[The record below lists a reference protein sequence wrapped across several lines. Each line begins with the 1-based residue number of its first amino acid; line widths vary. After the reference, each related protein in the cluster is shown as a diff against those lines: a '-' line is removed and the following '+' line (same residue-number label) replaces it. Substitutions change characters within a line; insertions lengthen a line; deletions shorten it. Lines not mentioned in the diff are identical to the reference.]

1 MRFELAG
8 INTSCILMPFGG
20 RPGSIWLMNLT
31 GTSFAE
37 LQAALKRLGKTSIPE
52 LFAERVRDEP
62 DKVAVR
68 YKQGGVFRQLTWTAY
83 REEIRAVAAGLIQQG
98 LEPGARIAIMGDVC
112 IEYLLADLAAT
123 FIGAIPCG
131 IYPTSSP
138 DEVAYVLRLVGARM
152 FVAEDQEHLDR
163 LLDAE
168 AKENAPLVDKI
179 IVCDERALFLYD
191 DPRIELFGELA
202 RKGRE
207 DPDSAGHLIELEQR
221 VRPDQASAIIFTS
234 GTTGYPKAAYRTQS
248 ADIIGFGFSF
258 LEVMPEM
265 RKRPH
270 RVVCQLPL
278 AHGMGRAIA
287 IYVPLMASMIPH
299 IGEPN
304 QSLPSLMNEV
314 RPTYLMGVPR
324 TWEKIVAH
332 VQVAVDSAGVVAR
345 TAFAWSSAVGRRR
358 VRQIWKHGRASWYL
372 EAIYWPLWLT
382 VIWPALHKLG
392 LTYAVGACSGGASLP
407 PVVHETVE
415 AWGIPLRDM
424 FGMTETGGIGA
435 QVGKWPAPVSAITP
449 MAACQVRASDDGEL
463 CLRGPG
469 AIIGYWNDD
478 AASKALFDSEGYVR
492 SGDIATLFEGG
503 AFRIVDRKKDILIT
517 SGGKNIAPATV
528 ENALRCSPYI
538 SEVIVFGDQRK
549 YIAALIEIDFE
560 NVAQWA
566 RQRQIPYTGYMS
578 LSQNEKVVQL
588 IVQEVERLNQ
598 RLARVE
604 QVKQFRI
611 LPKELVPEDGD
622 TTPTRKVKRTH
633 AYKLFGGIVEAMYV
647 DDDAKDTVAT

>member
-1 MRFELAG
+1 
-8 INTSCILMPFGG
+8 
-20 RPGSIWLMNLT
+20 MNLT
-31 GTSFAE
+31 GKSFPE
-37 LQAALKRLGKTSIPE
+37 LQTALERLRVTSIPD
-52 LFAERVRDEP
+52 LLAERVRDEP
-62 DKVAVR
+62 DIVAIR
-68 YKQGGVFRQLTWTAY
+68 YKRGGVFRELTWSAY
-83 REEIRAVAAGLIQQG
+83 RNEIRTVAAGLIQSG
-98 LEPGARIAIMGDVC
+98 LKPGARIAIMGDVC
-112 IEYLLADLAAT
+112 IEYLLTDLAAT

-131 IYPTSSP
+131 VYPTSSP
-138 DEVAYVLRLVGARM
+138 EEVAYVLRLAGARI

-163 LLDAE
+163 LLAAE

-179 IVCDERALFLYD
+179 IVSDERTLFLYD
-191 DPRIELFGELA
+191 DPRIELFSALA

-207 DPDSAGHLIELEQR
+207 DPRFAAELVELESK
-221 VRPDQASAIIFTS
+221 VRPDLPSAIIFTS

-248 ADIIGFGFSF
+248 ADVIGFGFSF

-287 IYVPLMASMIPH
+287 LYVPLMSSVVPH

-314 RPTYLMGVPR
+314 RPSYVMGVPR

-332 VQVAVDSAGVVAR
+332 VQVAVDSAGLLAR
-345 TAFAWSSAVGRRR
+345 SAFALATAVGRRR
-358 VRQIWKHGRASWYL
+358 VRQIWQRGSASWYL
-372 EAIYWPLWLT
+372 EALYWPLWLA

-392 LTYAVGACSGGASLP
+392 LTYTIGACSGGAPLP
-407 PVVHETVE
+407 PVVHERLE
-415 AWGIPLRDM
+415 AWGISLRDM

-435 QVGKWPAPVSAITP
+435 QVGKWPAPDSAIKP
-449 MAACQVRASDDGEL
+449 MAACQVRLSADGEL
-463 CLRGPG
+463 CLRSPG
-469 AIIGYWNDD
+469 NVTGYWNDES
-478 AASKALFDSEGYVR
+478 ASKALLDSEGYVH
-492 SGDIATLFEGG
+492 SGDIATVFEEG

-538 SEVIVFGDQRK
+538 SEVIVFGDQRR
-549 YIAALIEIDFE
+549 YVSALIEIDFE

-566 RQRQIPYTGYMS
+566 RQHQIPYTGFMS
-578 LSQNEKVVQL
+578 LSQNEKIVQL
-588 IVQEVERLNQ
+588 IGREVAQLNE

-604 QVKQFRI
+604 QVKKFRI

-633 AYKLFGGIVEAMYV
+633 AYKLFGDIVEAMYV
-647 DDDAKDTVAT
+647 EDNVKEAAGV

>member
-1 MRFELAG
+1 
-8 INTSCILMPFGG
+8 
-20 RPGSIWLMNLT
+20 MNLT
-31 GTSFAE
+31 GKSFPE
-37 LQAALKRLGKTSIPE
+37 LQTALERLRVTSIPD
-52 LFAERVRDEP
+52 LLAERVRDEP
-62 DKVAVR
+62 DIVAIR
-68 YKQGGVFRQLTWTAY
+68 YKRGGVFRELTWSAY
-83 REEIRAVAAGLIQQG
+83 RNEIRTVAAGLIQSG
-98 LEPGARIAIMGDVC
+98 LKPGARIAIMGDVC
-112 IEYLLADLAAT
+112 IEYLLTDLAAT

-131 IYPTSSP
+131 VYPTSSP
-138 DEVAYVLRLVGARM
+138 EEVAYVLRLAGARI

-163 LLDAE
+163 LLAAE

-179 IVCDERALFLYD
+179 IVSDERTLFLYD
-191 DPRIELFGELA
+191 DPRIELFSALA
-202 RKGRE
+202 RNGRE
-207 DPDSAGHLIELEQR
+207 DPRFAAELVELESK
-221 VRPDQASAIIFTS
+221 VRPDLPSAIIFTS

-248 ADIIGFGFSF
+248 ADVIGFGFSF

-287 IYVPLMASMIPH
+287 LYVPLMSSVVPH

-314 RPTYLMGVPR
+314 RPSYVMGVPR

-332 VQVAVDSAGVVAR
+332 VQVAVDSAGLLAR
-345 TAFAWSSAVGRRR
+345 SAFALATAVGRRR
-358 VRQIWKHGRASWYL
+358 VRQIWQRGSASWYL
-372 EAIYWPLWLT
+372 EALYWPLWLA

-392 LTYAVGACSGGASLP
+392 LTYTIGACSGGAPLP
-407 PVVHETVE
+407 PVVHERLE
-415 AWGIPLRDM
+415 AWGISLRDM

-435 QVGKWPAPVSAITP
+435 QVGKWPAPDSAIKP
-449 MAACQVRASDDGEL
+449 MAACQVRLSADGEL
-463 CLRGPG
+463 CLRSPG
-469 AIIGYWNDD
+469 NVTGYWNDES
-478 AASKALFDSEGYVR
+478 ASKALLDSEGYVH
-492 SGDIATLFEGG
+492 SGDIATVFEEG

-538 SEVIVFGDQRK
+538 SEVIVFGDQRR
-549 YIAALIEIDFE
+549 YVSALIEIDFE

-566 RQRQIPYTGYMS
+566 RQHQIPYTGYMS
-578 LSQNEKVVQL
+578 LSQNEKIVQL
-588 IVQEVERLNQ
+588 IGREVAQLNE

-604 QVKQFRI
+604 QVKKFRI

-633 AYKLFGGIVEAMYV
+633 AYKLFGDIVEAMYV
-647 DDDAKDTVAT
+647 EDNVKEAAGV

>member
-1 MRFELAG
+1 
-8 INTSCILMPFGG
+8 
-20 RPGSIWLMNLT
+20 MNLT
-31 GTSFAE
+31 GKSFPE
-37 LQAALKRLGKTSIPE
+37 LQAALERLRVTSIPD
-52 LFAERVRDEP
+52 LLAERVRDEP
-62 DKVAVR
+62 DIVAIR
-68 YKQGGVFRQLTWTAY
+68 YKRGGVFRELTWSAY
-83 REEIRAVAAGLIQQG
+83 RNEIRTVAAGLIQSG
-98 LEPGARIAIMGDVC
+98 LKPGARIAIMGDVC
-112 IEYLLADLAAT
+112 IEYLLTDLAAT

-131 IYPTSSP
+131 VYPTSSP
-138 DEVAYVLRLVGARM
+138 EEVAYVLRLAGARI

-163 LLDAE
+163 LLAAE

-179 IVCDERALFLYD
+179 IVSDERALFLYD
-191 DPRIELFGELA
+191 DPRIELFSALA
-202 RKGRE
+202 RNGRE
-207 DPDSAGHLIELEQR
+207 DPRFAAELVELESK
-221 VRPDQASAIIFTS
+221 VRPDLPSAIIFTS

-248 ADIIGFGFSF
+248 ADVIGFGFSF

-287 IYVPLMASMIPH
+287 LYVPLMSSMVPH

-314 RPTYLMGVPR
+314 RPSYVMGVPR

-332 VQVAVDSAGVVAR
+332 VQVAVDSAGLLAR
-345 TAFAWSSAVGRRR
+345 SAFALATAVGRRR
-358 VRQIWKHGRASWYL
+358 VRQIWQRGSASWYL
-372 EAIYWPLWLT
+372 EALYWPLWLA

-392 LTYAVGACSGGASLP
+392 LTYTIGACSGGAPLP
-407 PVVHETVE
+407 PVVHERLE
-415 AWGIPLRDM
+415 AWGISLRDM

-435 QVGKWPAPVSAITP
+435 QVGKWPAPDSAIKP
-449 MAACQVRASDDGEL
+449 MAACQVRLSADGEL
-463 CLRGPG
+463 CLRSPG
-469 AIIGYWNDD
+469 NVTGYWNDES
-478 AASKALFDSEGYVR
+478 ASKALLDSEGYVH
-492 SGDIATLFEGG
+492 SGDIATVFKEG

-538 SEVIVFGDQRK
+538 SEVIVFGDQRR
-549 YIAALIEIDFE
+549 YVSALIEIDFE

-566 RQRQIPYTGYMS
+566 RQHQIPYTGYMS

-588 IVQEVERLNQ
+588 IGREVAQLNE

-604 QVKQFRI
+604 QVKKFRI

-633 AYKLFGGIVEAMYV
+633 AYKLFGDIVEAMYV
-647 DDDAKDTVAT
+647 EDNVKEAAGV

>member
-1 MRFELAG
+1 
-8 INTSCILMPFGG
+8 
-20 RPGSIWLMNLT
+20 MNLT
-31 GTSFAE
+31 GKSFPE
-37 LQAALKRLGKTSIPE
+37 LQTALERLRVTSIPD
-52 LFAERVRDEP
+52 LLAERVRDEP
-62 DKVAVR
+62 DIVAIR
-68 YKQGGVFRQLTWTAY
+68 YKRCGVFRELTWSAY
-83 REEIRAVAAGLIQQG
+83 RNEIRTVAAGLIQSG
-98 LEPGARIAIMGDVC
+98 LKPGARIAIMGDVC
-112 IEYLLADLAAT
+112 IEYLLTDLAAT

-131 IYPTSSP
+131 VYPTSSP
-138 DEVAYVLRLVGARM
+138 EEVAYVLRLAGARI

-163 LLDAE
+163 LLAAE

-179 IVCDERALFLYD
+179 IVSDERALFLYD
-191 DPRIELFGELA
+191 DPRIELFSALA

-207 DPDSAGHLIELEQR
+207 DPRFAAELVELESK
-221 VRPDQASAIIFTS
+221 VRHDLPSAIIFTS

-248 ADIIGFGFSF
+248 ADVIGFGFSF

-287 IYVPLMASMIPH
+287 LYVPLMSSVVPH

-314 RPTYLMGVPR
+314 RPSYVMGVPR

-332 VQVAVDSAGVVAR
+332 VQVAVDSAGLLAR
-345 TAFAWSSAVGRRR
+345 SAFALATAVGRRR
-358 VRQIWKHGRASWYL
+358 VRQIWQRGSASWYL
-372 EAIYWPLWLT
+372 EALYWPLWLA

-392 LTYAVGACSGGASLP
+392 LTYTIGACSGGAPLP
-407 PVVHETVE
+407 PVVHERLE
-415 AWGIPLRDM
+415 AWGISLRDM

-435 QVGKWPAPVSAITP
+435 QVGKWPAPDSAIKP
-449 MAACQVRASDDGEL
+449 MAACQVRLSADGEL
-463 CLRGPG
+463 CLRSPG
-469 AIIGYWNDD
+469 NVTGYWNDES
-478 AASKALFDSEGYVR
+478 ASKALLDSEGYVH
-492 SGDIATLFEGG
+492 SGDIATVFEEG

-538 SEVIVFGDQRK
+538 SEVIVFGDQRR
-549 YIAALIEIDFE
+549 YVSALIEIDFE

-566 RQRQIPYTGYMS
+566 RQHQIPYTGFMS
-578 LSQNEKVVQL
+578 LSQNEKIVQL
-588 IVQEVERLNQ
+588 IGREVAQLNE

-604 QVKQFRI
+604 QVKKFRI

-633 AYKLFGGIVEAMYV
+633 AYKLFGDIVEAMYV
-647 DDDAKDTVAT
+647 EDNVKEAGGV

>member
-1 MRFELAG
+1 
-8 INTSCILMPFGG
+8 
-20 RPGSIWLMNLT
+20 MNLT
-31 GTSFAE
+31 GKSFPE
-37 LQAALKRLGKTSIPE
+37 LQTALERLRVTSIPD
-52 LFAERVRDEP
+52 LLAERVRDEP
-62 DKVAVR
+62 DIVAIR
-68 YKQGGVFRQLTWTAY
+68 YKRGGVFRELTWSAY
-83 REEIRAVAAGLIQQG
+83 RNEIRTVAAGLIQSG
-98 LEPGARIAIMGDVC
+98 LKPGARIAIMGDVC
-112 IEYLLADLAAT
+112 IEYLLTDLAAT

-131 IYPTSSP
+131 VYPTSSP
-138 DEVAYVLRLVGARM
+138 EEVAYVLRLAGARI

-163 LLDAE
+163 LLAAE

-179 IVCDERALFLYD
+179 IVSDERTLFLYD
-191 DPRIELFGELA
+191 DPRIELFSALA

-207 DPDSAGHLIELEQR
+207 DPRFAAELVELESK
-221 VRPDQASAIIFTS
+221 VRPDLPSAIIFTS

-248 ADIIGFGFSF
+248 ADVIGFGFSF

-287 IYVPLMASMIPH
+287 LYVPLMSSVVPH

-314 RPTYLMGVPR
+314 RPSYVMGVPR

-332 VQVAVDSAGVVAR
+332 VQVAVDSAGLLAR
-345 TAFAWSSAVGRRR
+345 SAFALATAVGRRR
-358 VRQIWKHGRASWYL
+358 VRQIWQRGSASWYL
-372 EAIYWPLWLT
+372 EALYWPLWLA

-392 LTYAVGACSGGASLP
+392 LTYTIGACSGGAPLP
-407 PVVHETVE
+407 PVVHERLE
-415 AWGIPLRDM
+415 AWGISLRDM

-435 QVGKWPAPVSAITP
+435 QVGKWPAPDSAIKP
-449 MAACQVRASDDGEL
+449 MAACQVRLSADGEL
-463 CLRGPG
+463 CLRSPG
-469 AIIGYWNDD
+469 NVTGYWNDES
-478 AASKALFDSEGYVR
+478 ASKALLDSEGYVH
-492 SGDIATLFEGG
+492 SGDIATVFKEG

-538 SEVIVFGDQRK
+538 SEVIVFGDQRR
-549 YIAALIEIDFE
+549 YVSALIEIDFE

-566 RQRQIPYTGYMS
+566 RQHQIPYTGYMS

-588 IVQEVERLNQ
+588 IGREVAQLNE

-604 QVKQFRI
+604 QVKKFRI

-633 AYKLFGGIVEAMYV
+633 AYKLFGDIVEAMYV
-647 DDDAKDTVAT
+647 EDNVKEAAGV

>member
-1 MRFELAG
+1 
-8 INTSCILMPFGG
+8 
-20 RPGSIWLMNLT
+20 MNLT
-31 GTSFAE
+31 GKSFSE
-37 LQAALKRLGKTSIPE
+37 LQTALERLRVTSIPD
-52 LFAERVRDEP
+52 LLAERVRDEP
-62 DKVAVR
+62 DIVAIR
-68 YKQGGVFRQLTWTAY
+68 YKRGGVFRELTWSAY
-83 REEIRAVAAGLIQQG
+83 RNEIRTVAAGLIQSG
-98 LEPGARIAIMGDVC
+98 LKPGARIAIMGDVC
-112 IEYLLADLAAT
+112 IEYLLTDLAAT

-131 IYPTSSP
+131 VYPTSSP
-138 DEVAYVLRLVGARM
+138 EEVAYVLRLAGARI

-163 LLDAE
+163 LLAAE

-179 IVCDERALFLYD
+179 IVSDERALFLYD
-191 DPRIELFGELA
+191 DPRIELFSALA

-207 DPDSAGHLIELEQR
+207 DPRFAAELVELESK
-221 VRPDQASAIIFTS
+221 VRPDLPSAIIFTS

-248 ADIIGFGFSF
+248 ADVIGFGFSF

-287 IYVPLMASMIPH
+287 LYVPLMSSVVPH

-314 RPTYLMGVPR
+314 RPSYVMGVPR

-332 VQVAVDSAGVVAR
+332 VQVAVDSAGLLAR
-345 TAFAWSSAVGRRR
+345 SAFALATAVGRRR
-358 VRQIWKHGRASWYL
+358 VRQIWQRGSASWYL
-372 EAIYWPLWLT
+372 EALYWPLWLA

-392 LTYAVGACSGGASLP
+392 LTYTIGACSGGAPLP
-407 PVVHETVE
+407 PVVHERLE
-415 AWGIPLRDM
+415 AWGISLRDM

-435 QVGKWPAPVSAITP
+435 QVGKWPAPDSAIKP
-449 MAACQVRASDDGEL
+449 MAACQVRLSADGEL
-463 CLRGPG
+463 CLRSPG
-469 AIIGYWNDD
+469 NVTGYWNDES
-478 AASKALFDSEGYVR
+478 ASKALLDSEGYVH
-492 SGDIATLFEGG
+492 SGDIATVFEEG

-538 SEVIVFGDQRK
+538 SEVIVFGDQRR
-549 YIAALIEIDFE
+549 YVSALIEIDFE

-566 RQRQIPYTGYMS
+566 RQHQIPYTGYMS
-578 LSQNEKVVQL
+578 LSQNEKIVQL
-588 IVQEVERLNQ
+588 IGREVAQLNE

-604 QVKQFRI
+604 QVKKFRI

-633 AYKLFGGIVEAMYV
+633 AYKLFGDIVEAMYV
-647 DDDAKDTVAT
+647 EDNVKEAGGV

>member
-1 MRFELAG
+1 
-8 INTSCILMPFGG
+8 
-20 RPGSIWLMNLT
+20 MNLT
-31 GTSFAE
+31 GKSFPE
-37 LQAALKRLGKTSIPE
+37 LQAALERLRVTSIPD
-52 LFAERVRDEP
+52 LLAERVRDEP
-62 DKVAVR
+62 DIVAIR
-68 YKQGGVFRQLTWTAY
+68 YKRGAVFRELTWSAY
-83 REEIRAVAAGLIQQG
+83 RNEIRTVAAGLIQCG
-98 LEPGARIAIMGDVC
+98 LKPGARIAIMGDVC
-112 IEYLLADLAAT
+112 IEYLLTDLAAT

-131 IYPTSSP
+131 VYPTSSP
-138 DEVAYVLRLVGARM
+138 EEVAYVLRLAGARI

-163 LLDAE
+163 LLAAE

-179 IVCDERALFLYD
+179 IVSDERALFLYD
-191 DPRIELFGELA
+191 DPRIELFSALA

-207 DPDSAGHLIELEQR
+207 DPRFAAELVELESK
-221 VRPDQASAIIFTS
+221 VRPDLPSAIIFTS

-248 ADIIGFGFSF
+248 ADVIGFGFSF

-287 IYVPLMASMIPH
+287 LYVPLMSSVVPH

-314 RPTYLMGVPR
+314 RPSYVMGVPR

-332 VQVAVDSAGVVAR
+332 VQVAVDSAGLLAR
-345 TAFAWSSAVGRRR
+345 SAFALATAVGRRR
-358 VRQIWKHGRASWYL
+358 VRQIWQRGSASWYL
-372 EAIYWPLWLT
+372 EALYWPLWLA

-392 LTYAVGACSGGASLP
+392 LTYTIGACSGGAPLP
-407 PVVHETVE
+407 PVVHERLE
-415 AWGIPLRDM
+415 AWGISLRDM

-435 QVGKWPAPVSAITP
+435 QVGKWPAPDSAIKP
-449 MAACQVRASDDGEL
+449 MTACQVRLSADGEL
-463 CLRGPG
+463 CLRSPG
-469 AIIGYWNDD
+469 NVTGYWNDES
-478 AASKALFDSEGYVR
+478 ASKALLDSEGYVH
-492 SGDIATLFEGG
+492 SGDIATVFEEG

-538 SEVIVFGDQRK
+538 SEVIVFGDQRR
-549 YIAALIEIDFE
+549 YVCALIEIDFE

-566 RQRQIPYTGYMS
+566 RQHQIPYTGYMS

-588 IVQEVERLNQ
+588 IGREVAQLNE

-604 QVKQFRI
+604 QVKKFRI

-633 AYKLFGGIVEAMYV
+633 AYKLFGDIVEAMYV
-647 DDDAKDTVAT
+647 EDNVKEAAGV

>member
-1 MRFELAG
+1 
-8 INTSCILMPFGG
+8 
-20 RPGSIWLMNLT
+20 MNLT
-31 GTSFAE
+31 GKSFPE
-37 LQAALKRLGKTSIPE
+37 LQAALERLRVTSIPD
-52 LFAERVRDEP
+52 LLAERVRDEP
-62 DKVAVR
+62 DIVAIR
-68 YKQGGVFRQLTWTAY
+68 FKRGGVFRELTWSAY
-83 REEIRAVAAGLIQQG
+83 RNEIRTVAAGLIQSG
-98 LEPGARIAIMGDVC
+98 LKPGARIAIMGDVC
-112 IEYLLADLAAT
+112 IEYLLTDLAAT

-131 IYPTSSP
+131 VYPTSSP
-138 DEVAYVLRLVGARM
+138 EEVAYVLRLAGARI

-163 LLDAE
+163 LLAAE

-179 IVCDERALFLYD
+179 IVSDERALFLYD
-191 DPRIELFGELA
+191 DPRIELFSALA
-202 RKGRE
+202 RNGRE
-207 DPDSAGHLIELEQR
+207 DPRFAAELVELESK
-221 VRPDQASAIIFTS
+221 VRPDLPSAIIFTS

-248 ADIIGFGFSF
+248 ADVIGFGFSF

-287 IYVPLMASMIPH
+287 LYVPLMSSMVPH

-314 RPTYLMGVPR
+314 RPSYVMGVPR

-332 VQVAVDSAGVVAR
+332 VQVAVDSAGLLAR
-345 TAFAWSSAVGRRR
+345 SAFALATAVGRRR
-358 VRQIWKHGRASWYL
+358 VRQIWQRGSASWYL
-372 EAIYWPLWLT
+372 EALYWPLWLA

-392 LTYAVGACSGGASLP
+392 LTYTIGACSGGAPLP
-407 PVVHETVE
+407 PVVHERLE
-415 AWGIPLRDM
+415 AWGISLRDM

-435 QVGKWPAPVSAITP
+435 QVGKWPAPDSAIKP
-449 MAACQVRASDDGEL
+449 MAACQVRLSADGEL
-463 CLRGPG
+463 CLRSPG
-469 AIIGYWNDD
+469 NVTGYWNDES
-478 AASKALFDSEGYVR
+478 ASKALLDSEGYVH
-492 SGDIATLFEGG
+492 SGDIATVFKEG

-538 SEVIVFGDQRK
+538 SEVIVFGDQRR
-549 YIAALIEIDFE
+549 YVSALIEIDFE

-566 RQRQIPYTGYMS
+566 RQHQIPYTGYMS

-588 IVQEVERLNQ
+588 IGREVAQLNE

-604 QVKQFRI
+604 QVKKFRI

-633 AYKLFGGIVEAMYV
+633 AYKLFGDIVEAMYV
-647 DDDAKDTVAT
+647 EDNVKEAAGV

>member
-1 MRFELAG
+1 
-8 INTSCILMPFGG
+8 
-20 RPGSIWLMNLT
+20 MNLT
-31 GTSFAE
+31 GKSFPD
-37 LQAALKRLGKTSIPE
+37 LQAALERLRMTSIPD
-52 LFAERVRDEP
+52 LLAERVRDEP
-62 DKVAVR
+62 DVVAIR
-68 YKQGGVFRQLTWTAY
+68 YKRGGIFRELTWSAY
-83 REEIRAVAAGLIQQG
+83 RSEIRTVAAGLIQSG
-98 LEPGARIAIMGDVC
+98 LKPGARIAIMGDVC
-112 IEYLLADLAAT
+112 IEYLLTDLAAT

-131 IYPTSSP
+131 VYPTSSP
-138 DEVAYVLRLVGARM
+138 EEVAYVLRLVGARI

-163 LLDAE
+163 LLAAE

-179 IVCDERALFLYD
+179 IVADERALFLYH
-191 DPRIELFGELA
+191 DPRIELFSALA
-202 RKGRE
+202 RKGGE
-207 DPDSAGHLIELEQR
+207 DPRFAAELVELESK
-221 VRPDQASAIIFTS
+221 VRTDLPSAIIFTS

-248 ADIIGFGFSF
+248 ADVIGFGFSF

-287 IYVPLMASMIPH
+287 LYVPLMSSMVPH

-314 RPTYLMGVPR
+314 RPSYVMGVPR
-324 TWEKIVAH
+324 TWEKIVGH
-332 VQVAVDSAGVVAR
+332 VQVAVDSAGLLAR
-345 TAFAWSSAVGRRR
+345 SAFALATALGRRR
-358 VRQIWKHGRASWYL
+358 VRRIWQRGSASWYL
-372 EAIYWPLWLT
+372 EALYWPLWLA

-392 LTYAVGACSGGASLP
+392 LTYTIGACSGGAPLP
-407 PVVHETVE
+407 PVVHEGLE
-415 AWGIPLRDM
+415 AWGISLRDM
-424 FGMTETGGIGA
+424 FGMTETGGVGA
-435 QVGKWPAPVSAITP
+435 QVGKWPAPDSAIKP
-449 MAACQVRASDDGEL
+449 MAACQVRLSADGEL
-463 CLRGPG
+463 CLRSPG
-469 AIIGYWNDD
+469 NVTGYWNDES
-478 AASKALFDSEGYVR
+478 ASKALLDSEGYVH
-492 SGDIATLFEGG
+492 SGDIATVFEEG

-538 SEVIVFGDQRK
+538 SEVIVFGDQRR
-549 YIAALIEIDFE
+549 YVSALIEIDFE

-566 RQRQIPYTGYMS
+566 RQHQIPYTGYMS

-588 IVQEVERLNQ
+588 IGKEIAQLNE

-604 QVKQFRI
+604 QVKKFRI

-633 AYKLFGGIVEAMYV
+633 AYKLFGDIVEAMYV
-647 DDDAKDTVAT
+647 DDNVKEAAGV

>member
-1 MRFELAG
+1 
-8 INTSCILMPFGG
+8 
-20 RPGSIWLMNLT
+20 MNLT
-31 GTSFAE
+31 GKSFPE
-37 LQAALKRLGKTSIPE
+37 LQTALERLRVTSIPD
-52 LFAERVRDEP
+52 LLAERVRDEP
-62 DKVAVR
+62 DIVAIR
-68 YKQGGVFRQLTWTAY
+68 YKRGGVFRELTWSAY
-83 REEIRAVAAGLIQQG
+83 RNEIRTVAAGLIQSG
-98 LEPGARIAIMGDVC
+98 LKPGARIAIMGDVC
-112 IEYLLADLAAT
+112 IEYLLTDLAAT

-131 IYPTSSP
+131 VYPTSSP
-138 DEVAYVLRLVGARM
+138 EEVAYVLRLAGARI

-163 LLDAE
+163 LLAAE

-179 IVCDERALFLYD
+179 IVSDERTLFLYD
-191 DPRIELFGELA
+191 DPRIELFSALA

-207 DPDSAGHLIELEQR
+207 DPRFAAELVELESK
-221 VRPDQASAIIFTS
+221 VRPDLPSAIIFTS

-248 ADIIGFGFSF
+248 ADVIGFGFSF

-287 IYVPLMASMIPH
+287 LYVPLMSSMVPH

-314 RPTYLMGVPR
+314 RPSYVMGVPR

-332 VQVAVDSAGVVAR
+332 VQVAVDSAGLLAR
-345 TAFAWSSAVGRRR
+345 SAFALATAVGRRR
-358 VRQIWKHGRASWYL
+358 VRQIWQRGSASWYL
-372 EAIYWPLWLT
+372 EALYWPLWLA

-392 LTYAVGACSGGASLP
+392 LTYTIGACSGGAPLP
-407 PVVHETVE
+407 PVVHERLE
-415 AWGIPLRDM
+415 AWGISLRDM

-435 QVGKWPAPVSAITP
+435 QVGKWPAPDSAIKP
-449 MAACQVRASDDGEL
+449 MAACQVRLSADGEL
-463 CLRGPG
+463 CLRSPG
-469 AIIGYWNDD
+469 NVTGYWNDES
-478 AASKALFDSEGYVR
+478 ASKALLDSEGYVH
-492 SGDIATLFEGG
+492 SGDIATVFEEG

-538 SEVIVFGDQRK
+538 SEVIVFGDQRR
-549 YIAALIEIDFE
+549 YVSALIEIDFE

-566 RQRQIPYTGYMS
+566 RQHQIPYTGYMS
-578 LSQNEKVVQL
+578 LSQNEKIVQL
-588 IVQEVERLNQ
+588 IGREVAQLNE

-604 QVKQFRI
+604 QVKKFRI

-633 AYKLFGGIVEAMYV
+633 AYKLFGDIVEAMYV
-647 DDDAKDTVAT
+647 EDNVKEAAGV

>member
-1 MRFELAG
+1 
-8 INTSCILMPFGG
+8 
-20 RPGSIWLMNLT
+20 MNLT
-31 GTSFAE
+31 GKSFPE
-37 LQAALKRLGKTSIPE
+37 LQTALERLRVTSIPD
-52 LFAERVRDEP
+52 LLAERVRDEP
-62 DKVAVR
+62 DIVAIR
-68 YKQGGVFRQLTWTAY
+68 YKRGGVFRELTWSAY
-83 REEIRAVAAGLIQQG
+83 RNEIRTVAAGLIQSG
-98 LEPGARIAIMGDVC
+98 LKPGARIAIMGDVC
-112 IEYLLADLAAT
+112 IEYLLTDLAAT

-131 IYPTSSP
+131 VYPTSSP
-138 DEVAYVLRLVGARM
+138 EEVAYVLRLAGARI

-163 LLDAE
+163 LLAAE

-179 IVCDERALFLYD
+179 IVSDERALFLYD
-191 DPRIELFGELA
+191 DPRIELFSALA

-207 DPDSAGHLIELEQR
+207 DPRFAAELVELESK
-221 VRPDQASAIIFTS
+221 VRPDLPSAIIFTS

-248 ADIIGFGFSF
+248 ADVIGFGFSF

-287 IYVPLMASMIPH
+287 LYVPLMSSMVPH

-314 RPTYLMGVPR
+314 RPSYVMGVPR

-332 VQVAVDSAGVVAR
+332 VQVAVDSAGLLAR
-345 TAFAWSSAVGRRR
+345 SAFALATAVGRRR
-358 VRQIWKHGRASWYL
+358 VRQIWQRGSASWYL
-372 EAIYWPLWLT
+372 EALYWPLWLA

-392 LTYAVGACSGGASLP
+392 LTYTIGACSGGAPLP
-407 PVVHETVE
+407 PVVHERLE
-415 AWGIPLRDM
+415 AWGISLRDM

-435 QVGKWPAPVSAITP
+435 QVGKWPAPDSAIKP
-449 MAACQVRASDDGEL
+449 MAACQVRLSADGEL
-463 CLRGPG
+463 CLRSPG
-469 AIIGYWNDD
+469 NVTGYWNDES
-478 AASKALFDSEGYVR
+478 ASKALLDSEGYVH
-492 SGDIATLFEGG
+492 SGDIATVFEEG

-538 SEVIVFGDQRK
+538 SEVIVFGDQRR
-549 YIAALIEIDFE
+549 YVSALIEIDFE

-566 RQRQIPYTGYMS
+566 RQHQIPYTGYMS
-578 LSQNEKVVQL
+578 LSQNEKIVQL
-588 IVQEVERLNQ
+588 IGREVAQLNE

-604 QVKQFRI
+604 QVKKFRI

-633 AYKLFGGIVEAMYV
+633 AYKLFGDIVEAMYV
-647 DDDAKDTVAT
+647 EDNVKEAAGV

>member
-1 MRFELAG
+1 
-8 INTSCILMPFGG
+8 
-20 RPGSIWLMNLT
+20 MNLT
-31 GTSFAE
+31 GKSLPE
-37 LQAALKRLGKTSIPE
+37 LQAALERLRKASIPE
-52 LFAERVRDEP
+52 LFAERVGEEP
-62 DKVAVR
+62 DTVAVR
-68 YKQGGVFRQLTWTAY
+68 YKRGGVFRELTWAAY
-83 REEIRAVAAGLIQQG
+83 REEIRTVAAGLIQCG
-98 LEPGARIAIMGDVC
+98 LKPSDRIAIMGDVC

-131 IYPTSSP
+131 VYPTSSP
-138 DEVAYVLRLVGARM
+138 EEVAYVLRLAGARI

-179 IVCDERALFLYD
+179 IICDERALFLYD
-191 DPRIELFGELA
+191 DPRIELFKSVA
-202 RKGRE
+202 RRGR
-207 DPDSAGHLIELEQR
+207 DDTKSVAKVVELESQ
-221 VRPDQASAIIFTS
+221 VRYDQASAIIFTS

-265 RKRPH
+265 RARPH

-278 AHGMGRAIA
+278 AHGMGRAVA
-287 IYVPLMASMIPH
+287 LYVPLLARMIPH

-304 QSLPSLMNEV
+304 QSLPSVMNEV
-314 RPTYLMGVPR
+314 RPTYVMGVPR

-332 VQVAVDSAGVVAR
+332 VQVAVDSAGFLAR
-345 TAFAWSSAVGRRR
+345 AAFALATSIGGKRLRR
-358 VRQIWKHGRASWYL
+358 IWKQGSAPWYL
-372 EAIYWPLWLT
+372 EVIYWPLWVT
-382 VIWPALHKLG
+382 VLWPALHKMG
-392 LTYAVGACSGGASLP
+392 LTYAIGACSGGAPLP
-407 PVVHETVE
+407 PVVHETLE
-415 AWGIPLRDM
+415 SWGVPVRDM

-435 QVGKWPAPVSAITP
+435 QTGKWPAPQSAIRP
-449 MAACQVRASDDGEL
+449 MSACEVRAAPDGEL

-469 AIIGYWNDD
+469 NVVGYWNDE
-478 AASKALFDSEGYVR
+478 AASKGLLDSEGYVR
-492 SGDIATLFEGG
+492 SGDIATFFENG

-517 SGGKNIAPATV
+517 SGGKNIAPAAV
-528 ENALRCSPYI
+528 ENAMRCSPYI

-549 YIAALIEIDFE
+549 YVSALIEIDFE

-578 LSQNEKVVQL
+578 LSQNERVVQL
-588 IVQEVERLNQ
+588 IAGELEQLNQ

-604 QVKQFRI
+604 QVKKFRI

-633 AYKLFGGIVEAMYV
+633 AYKLFGQIVEEMYGEDSV
-647 DDDAKDTVAT
+647 KETVGN